1 METDYKGIIDI
12 TDDLG
17 SNFIW
22 NMYKVP
28 VDSNI
33 LKWSNYNANLPS
45 PTLMKATINLSQVG
59 DVYIDVSELT
69 KGYAW
74 VNGRNLGRYW

>member
-1 METDYKGIIDI
+1 MEALGHINFDHQMAIDFKGIVDL

-17 SNFIW
+17 TIFTW

-33 LKWSNYNANLPS
+33 LKWTTYNSTLLPS
-45 PTLMKATINLSQVG
+45 PTLLKATINLSQVG
-59 DVYIDVSELT
+59 DVYIDAS
-69 KGYAW
+69 
-74 VNGRNLGRYW
+74 